1 MSNIFFQYA
10 GLIFLF
16 VILASIA
23 FFPKVVD
30 GFKNSL
36 TTDLVNMDLGAS
48 FPECQNIAL
57 LNKEFPV
64 IHTNMVSNKM
74 YSDIWWEYPSF
85 GVGSYKQ
92 ITNNIRYPN
101 NPDNGKAVR
110 AEFSNAFYKNK
121 KNKSNYSVP
130 LGPVPLS
137 ADKLRVGYYN
147 TKNNLLLGASPS
159 FLPSF

>member
-1 MSNIFFQYA
+1 MSMNISNYA

-23 FFPKVVD
+23 FFPKVID
-30 GFKNSL
+30 GFRNSL
-36 TTDLVNMDLGAS
+36 TTDLVNMDMGAS

-64 IHTNMVSNKM
+64 IHTNMVSNNM

-130 LGPVPLS
+130 LKPVPLS

-147 TKNNLLLGASPS
+147 TKNNLILGASPS
-159 FLPSF
+159 FLPTF

>member
-1 MSNIFFQYA
+1 MRTYEYT
-10 GLIFLF
+10 GLIFLI
-16 VILASIA
+16 VIIAIIA
-23 FFPKVVD
+23 FFPKVQD
-30 GFKNSL
+30 GFKNSV
-36 TTDLVNMDLGAS
+36 TTDLANMNMGAA

-57 LNKEFPV
+57 LYKEFPV
-64 IHTNMVSNKM
+64 IHTNMVSDKM
-74 YSDIWWEYPSF
+74 YSDIWWKYPSF
-85 GVGSYKQ
+85 GVSSYKQ

-101 NPDNGKAVR
+101 NPDNGTAVR

-147 TKNNLLLGASPS
+147 TKDNLILGASPS
-159 FLPSF
+159 FLPTF

>member
-1 MSNIFFQYA
+1 MRTYEYT
-10 GLIFLF
+10 GLIFLI
-16 VILASIA
+16 VIIAIIA
-23 FFPKVVD
+23 FFPKVQD
-30 GFKNSL
+30 GFKNSV
-36 TTDLVNMDLGAS
+36 TTDLANMNMGAA

-64 IHTNMVSNKM
+64 IHTNMVSDKM

-85 GVGSYKQ
+85 GVSSYKQ

-147 TKNNLLLGASPS
+147 TTDNLILGASPS
-159 FLPSF
+159 FLPTF